1 MPAATI
7 DVAVQWGGLIAHGV
21 HASREELM
29 KVMYGAGAERLQAI
43 ERASGAF
50 IWASKDSARLFLSG
64 DAPAIARARAA
75 IDALVTPAVTI
86 DIAAQWGALI
96 ADGTH
101 ASKDAIIAVLYGARA
116 ERVTVIQQSSGA
128 AVWRSRDGA
137 RLLLS
142 GDAPGVAA
150 ARAALDALVVPAVT
164 IDVPGEWSSRIAD
177 GGHASSEGLM
187 VLLHGVGMAELSSRV
202 AVWASGDGARMHVSG
217 GDAGAVRRARDAL
230 VAAMMAKSA

>member
-1 MPAATI
+1 
-7 DVAVQWGGLIAHGV
+7 
-21 HASREELM
+21 LM
-29 KVMYGAGAERLQAI
+29 KVLYGAGAERLQAI
-43 ERASGAF
+43 ERASGAS
-50 IWASKDSARLFLSG
+50 IWASKERARLFLSG
-64 DAPAIARARAA
+64 DAPAVARARAA
-75 IDALVTPAVTI
+75 MDALVTPAVTI

-101 ASKDAIIAVLYGARA
+101 ASKDAIIAVLYGARD

-202 AVWASGDGARMHVSG
+202 AVWASGDGARMHLS